1 MRDNSPHGL
10 GHAYSEHGDPAPT
23 GTADITTYRGAGSR
37 RNDLESLTALL
48 DLNEHVRFL
57 DFIPDEHLPLYYQ
70 VADFFILP
78 TQELEGFGLV
88 TVETLACGTPVP
100 STPVGGIPEILR
112 PLRPN
117 VLFSGTEP
125 DALAHLILEHHN
137 RSCSDATG
145 YQDLRHSCRR
155 HALERYT

>member
-1 MRDNSPHGL
+1 MWDNSPHGP

-23 GTADITTYRGAGSR
+23 GTADNTTYRGAGSL
-37 RNDLESLTALL
+37 RNDLESLTASL
-48 DLNEHVRFL
+48 DLNGHVRFL
-57 DFIPDEHLPLYYQ
+57 GVIPDEHLPLYYQ

-78 TQELEGFGLV
+78 TRELEGFGFV
-88 TVETLACGTPVP
+88 TVETLAYGTPVP
-100 STPVGGIPEILR
+100 GTPVGGTPEVLR
-112 PLRPN
+112 PLRSDL
-117 VLFSGTEP
+117 LFSGTEP

-155 HALERYT
+155 HARERYT